1 MVDSN
6 APKSEAALE
15 AGLSQFLQAFGL
27 LFSQSAIYGL
37 AHSVTKSSIDRS
49 FAAIKALLA
58 GRDSV
63 NFAVAEETL
72 MVDGIQYPNPTPA
85 MMSFV
90 ERLMKLGVASFT
102 LQKDIAQQ
110 EFSSLVELL
119 HAEPEEMKAA
129 GGFAQIIATL
139 GLANIKAK
147 KVILQQVAED
157 EVVVSRQK
165 LGEALDAK
173 DVNQVVSILKGDSQ
187 VDAAQAA
194 AMLQAAATDSGKLAD
209 IVMTAA
215 GASEGEITEEKVQGV
230 VKTVRRFFEQVSG
243 SSQVKTQKGK
253 KELSKTLEK
262 LEGELLHE
270 LQEKTGG
277 NDPAAA
283 AKIAETFEELKDELA
298 IDSLAG
304 EYARKRGAIEA
315 SEKRIL
321 RYLNAKGEEALK
333 DAAIRDK
340 LVESG
345 LTPEEWDELL
355 GKSKIGGQAAGG
367 AGDDTADMEEE
378 IDRENAIKAAY
389 ALADTLTRLGD
400 IVKSAGKPAA
410 GAPSSSTT
418 QDIDAAVE
426 NIAGQVEDLAAKT
439 EHKISV
445 FVERVKKRRGAG
457 GKDVMSKKFIVEFL
471 AEIVQELRQP
481 LSVILSTV
489 GAIEQGLLGEVNKM
503 QKEMLG
509 LAEKS
514 AERLNHLTDKLLEIS
529 GLPEGLTPNAKILQS
544 VYQGMDPDSHPHGE
558 MKKE

>member
-1 MVDSN
+1 MADSN

-37 AHSVTKSSIDRS
+37 AHSVTKGSIDRS

-58 GRDSV
+58 NRDSV

-72 MVDGIQYPNPTPA
+72 MVDGVQYPSPTPA

-102 LQKDIAQQ
+102 LQKEITQQ

-119 HAEPEEMKAA
+119 HAEPGEIQAA

-157 EVVVSRQK
+157 EVVVSKQK
-165 LGEALDAK
+165 LGEAFDAK
-173 DVNQVVSILKGDSQ
+173 DVNQVVAILQGNSKI
-187 VDAAQAA
+187 DAPQAA
-194 AMLQAAATDSGKLAD
+194 EMLRAAATDSAKLAD
-209 IVMTAA
+209 MVITAA
-215 GASEGEITEEKVQGV
+215 GASEGEITEEKVDGV
-230 VKTVRRFFEQVSG
+230 VKTVQRFFEQVSG
-243 SSQVKTQKGK
+243 TAQVKTQKGK

-262 LEGELLHE
+262 LEGDLLRE
-270 LQEKTGG
+270 LQEKAGG
-277 NDPAAA
+277 DNPAAA
-283 AKIAETFEELKDELA
+283 AKITEAFEELKDELA

-304 EYARKRGAIEA
+304 EYVKKRGAIEA

-321 RYLNAKGEEALK
+321 RYLNAKGEEVLK
-333 DAAIRDK
+333 DASIKDK

-345 LTPEEWDELL
+345 LTPEEWDELV
-355 GKSKIGGQAAGG
+355 GKSKVGGQVGG
-367 AGDDTADMEEE
+367 AVDETTGMEEE
-378 IDRENAIKAAY
+378 IDRGNAIKAAF

-410 GAPSSSTT
+410 GAAPSAGAT

-445 FVERVKKRRGAG
+445 FVERVKKPRGAG
-457 GKDVMSKKFIVEFL
+457 EKDVMSKKFIVEFL

-481 LSVILSTV
+481 LSVILSTL
-489 GAIEQGLLGEVNKM
+489 GAIDQGLLGEVNKM

-529 GLPEGLTPNAKILQS
+529 GLPEGLTPDAKILQS
-544 VYQGMDPDSHPHGE
+544 VYDGADPDSHPHGE
-558 MKKE
+558 KKKE